1 LAGESRTDPDARVRP
16 WLFFPFGL
24 APAVVIGYAMVAVAD
39 ELVRAGVPL
48 GPVSVVVAAAFLP
61 ATLVFLWA
69 PLVDVVGSRRRWVLA
84 GTLLLCASAA
94 GMALAPRSTS
104 ALPSLVALSAL
115 AGFGYSLV
123 SAAQKGLAVALFAP
137 DRRVLAAGWTGTGS
151 GIGLA
156 VGGGM
161 LAVSAHLTP
170 IVMALLLVAVAGLP
184 VVSSLAALGRH
195 LATRPQETLTLRI
208 VAKETGRLFGTAT
221 GLLALAICVLPF
233 GSSAAAL
240 MVGALGPDFQA
251 SASFVGA
258 WAGTAKSLAFA
269 AGALLGARLWERI
282 GTMPGLL
289 VAGGGMVA
297 LSLLVL
303 AGPKTPAGY
312 AVMVSGY
319 GLLQGASLSAIMGI
333 ILQTVEQRAASTQS
347 AVLVAAGNLHNVYL
361 PPVAG
366 RVHDAGGIEALLL
379 ADAAIGVCGLLLLL
393 LCARLLGQRLWRSH
407 RPRR

>member
-1 LAGESRTDPDARVRP
+1 LAGESTEDFDVQVRP
-16 WLFFPFGL
+16 WLFLPFGM
-24 APAVVIGYAMVAVAD
+24 APAVVIGYVMIAVAD

-48 GPVSVVVAAAFLP
+48 GPVSVLVAAAFMP

-69 PLVDVVGSRRRWVLA
+69 PLVDAVGRRQRWVLA
-84 GTLLLCASAA
+84 GVLLLCIAAA
-94 GMALAPRSTS
+94 GMALAPRTTS
-104 ALPSLVALSAL
+104 AVSLLLSLSAL
-115 AGFGYSLV
+115 AGVGYSLV
-123 SAAQKGLAVALFAP
+123 SAAQKGLAVSLFTPA
-137 DRRVLAAGWTGTGS
+137 RRVAAAGWTGAGS

-156 VGGGM
+156 LGGGL
-161 LAVSAHLTP
+161 LAVSAQLP
-170 IVMALLLVAVAGLP
+170 AFGMALLLVAVTALP
-184 VVSSLAALGRH
+184 VVASLAVLERH
-195 LATRPQETLTLRI
+195 LAPRPQETVALRVI
-208 VAKETGRLFGTAT
+208 AQETGRLFGTAP

-269 AGALLGARLWERI
+269 AGALLGAKLWERI

-289 VAGGGMVA
+289 VAGGGLVA
-297 LSLLVL
+297 LALLVL
-303 AGPKTPAGY
+303 AGPKTSSGY
-312 AVMVSGY
+312 AAMVSGY
-319 GLLQGASLSAIMGI
+319 GFLQGASLSAIMGI
-333 ILQTVEQRAASTQS
+333 VLQTVEQRAASTQA
-347 AVLVAAGNLHNVYL
+347 AVLVAAGNLNNVYL

-393 LCARLLGQRLWRSH
+393 VCARLLGLQLWRID
-407 RPRR
+407 RPPG